1 MLISILSV
9 IQPANAALTTTT
21 KLDLTDKNV
30 ETGEGGTAIH
40 TLPTNDTCRNQG
52 HTPYWDNSTSGGTRY
67 PTAAAYN
74 ETAYGSPFCVF
85 LHPGVGDANKTGWS
99 HTLDTLYGTQY
110 AYGKDDVL
118 PYNPVADPKTT
129 FPGKPLTNAQT
140 RQVFDKYLDY
150 AILSSSSD
158 SIGDFQFDIQVV
170 TTIFGLRIYVPP
182 EFKWLAPTADEA
194 VWTDITND
202 YQYVSVSVPNKY
214 DVYAPGWT
222 RVTIGRDNGE
232 NNALTILPGVYHIR
246 FFNLRAPDAAG
257 LYFFKMRFYP
267 SLSPTSLDIG
277 PGNYPFVIVKSE
289 LNPAYVEV
297 TVKTDTY
304 SAPPY
309 VSGQVTA
316 EGTTPEGRAVKGVA
330 YWGPINYAGPASGDI
345 FGSATY
351 MTYLFG
357 LAAGTYTLTA
367 QASGFNPT
375 VTDRITLNA
384 GQSYTKWIVIG
395 SSPTVSVVVWS
406 KHGTGAIPWHNLWQ
420 APFGTNN
427 PDAAPSDAV
436 GQPRRDILLNLYDA
450 NGNLINWWGSDWF
463 ANIPWRSP
471 AGDWGDMPFGG
482 RGIALS
488 PGRDAAAGHSY
499 VTVPIPGTNQ
509 LFGLHDDGATHPT
522 MTSYHALLVD
532 NYDPTFL
539 FTTDHSYA
547 INAVGVWT
555 DPTTDPGH
563 ANLRMYPSTMLDGH
577 VPWAYAD
584 YIAGM
589 PNGQYG
595 IESYVT
601 GYVMDDSDSY
611 QTTFVL
617 GGSHYE
623 LQMDLRRSN
632 WLETVLHLD
641 FAAISSP
648 GATFVLTA
656 EDAAG
661 NERAAVSFVATV
673 AMLEAH
679 DPRIDGND
687 IITNTPIHTYAAG
700 PYPGGIV
707 IEGWNLVFPYTIATA
722 SDSQKDYGLNPT
734 ASTHSAHTV
743 ILAGNPYTIKVYAAD
758 MGKPYAVDPTNPYDP
773 NRGTGWFQ
781 VIGTPQASVFL
792 CNTPVSLSFG
802 LVRAK
807 LWISLRST
815 DFEVPA
821 HSRPWTFPGSDV
833 YVSFMDSSGNVVDT
847 LAPYWYGVVQ
857 DPGVRNDTTLLTGD
871 NHYLTLNKNAFKIPG
886 VDYTAANVDAD
897 HGYGLTPFDVDNVN
911 LPGHHEHIGV
921 MYYGTD
927 PTSTAAVNFPNVG
940 PWYALGPWIRPT
952 RLEPGEY
959 SYKAFTHGYVMRR
972 SFPVQVPFAGTAD
985 IEADLIQGGQIRV
998 YLSFAHEGIA
1008 TNFNGFV
1015 RVEVFNSAGDLVG
1028 GDIYGQAQPNLFTRA
1043 GNGGTYLDYNP
1054 TYDWQMGGFLYGWY
1068 ASAAAGLGN
1077 LTGPALHAPWG
1088 QFPSASAGQR
1098 AYQSSNIYGVPYYPF
1113 DTTSA
1118 IFNGI
1123 GTWSGWGHMVPSD
1136 ANRLFLPAG
1145 AAQAYDVYGFNWY
1158 FGGPTRTWAGGWP
1171 TTDGTSGDGRD
1182 YGLSGSVDIA
1192 GWSGSGAGLYTVKVW
1207 AFDPSGPDWT
1217 FEKSGLS
1224 DDWRMYSMAAELKDI
1239 QLPWGGAV
1247 EYWMTMDDMA
1257 KLSGTIRWFDMYGDL
1272 RPLPWSQITATD
1284 PAFTSVT
1291 PPEGYPAYG
1300 TGLGA
1305 IGAGSSDSAGAF
1317 VMWLPPGSHDVSIS
1331 TSEAPGVWS
1340 SSAPTSNAQY
1350 TVVVSPGW
1358 VGGGDS
1364 QVGPSGTAVPELPPY
1379 LAAFTLLGA
1388 LAASVWFLR
1397 KKTVNIPVLMK

>member
-1 MLISILSV
+1 MLISVLSV
-9 IQPANAALTTTT
+9 IQLPLANAQLTTTHLNLTT
-21 KLDLTDKNV
+21 KTTDA
-30 ETGEGGTAIH
+30 EGVPIH
-40 TLPTNDTCRNQG
+40 TLPTDGTCRMLPN
-52 HTPYWDNSTSGGTRY
+52 TPFWDNSSARGKLY
-67 PTAAAYN
+67 PTDAVN
-74 ETAYGSPFCVF
+74 NNTAYGSPFCVF

-110 AYGKDDVL
+110 AFGKDARL
-118 PYNPVADPKTT
+118 PYSASPTPV

-150 AILSSSSD
+150 SILSSSSD
-158 SIGDFQFDIQVV
+158 SVGDFQIDISVI
-170 TTIFGLRIYVPP
+170 TTIYGLRIYVPP
-182 EFKWLAPTADEA
+182 EFKWLAPTQDEA
-194 VWTDITND
+194 IWTDITND
-202 YQYVSVSVPNKY
+202 YQYISVSTRNKY
-214 DVYAPGWT
+214 DPYAPGWT
-222 RVTIGRDNGE
+222 RVTIGLDNGE
-232 NNALTILPGVYHIR
+232 DDMLTIWPGVYHIR

-257 LYFFKMRFYP
+257 LYFFKMRFFP
-267 SLSPTSLDIG
+267 IDHSTATLDIG

-304 SAPPY
+304 PAPPY

-316 EGTTPEGRAVKGVA
+316 EGTTPEGRAVSGVA
-330 YWGPINYAGPASGDI
+330 YWGPINYIGPASGDI
-345 FGSATY
+345 NHSAQY

-375 VTDRITLNA
+375 VTDRITLDA
-384 GQSYTKWIVIG
+384 GQSYTKYIVIG

-420 APFGTNN
+420 LPFGTNN
-427 PDAAPSDAV
+427 PDAAPDDAI
-436 GQPRRDILLNLYDA
+436 GLPRRDILVNLYDTS
-450 NGNLINWWGSDWF
+450 GNLINWWGSDWF
-463 ANIPWRSP
+463 ANTPWRTSP
-471 AGDWGDMPFGG
+471 AAGGLFDAFAG

-488 PGRDAAAGHSY
+488 PGRDTGP

-509 LFGLHDDGATHPT
+509 LFGFHDDGATHPT

-539 FTTDHSYA
+539 FTTNHGYTESA
-547 INAVGVWT
+547 TGVWSDT
-555 DPTTDPGH
+555 AANDPTGNPH
-563 ANLRMYPSTMLDGH
+563 LRGYPSTKLDGH

-589 PNGQYG
+589 PNGAYG
-595 IESYVT
+595 IESFVT

-611 QTTFVL
+611 QRAFVL

-641 FAAISSP
+641 FAALSSP
-648 GATFVLTA
+648 GATFVVTA

-661 NERAAVSFVATV
+661 SERAAVSFVAIN
-673 AMLEAH
+673 AMVFGEA
-679 DPRIDGND
+679 DPRIDGHD
-687 IITNTPIHTYAAG
+687 ITTLNAPTVSYHTGVYN
-700 PYPGGIV
+700 GGIV
-707 IEGWNLVFPYTIATA
+707 IEGWNLIFPYTVGTA
-722 SDSQKDYGLNPT
+722 KDFEKDYGLNPT
-734 ASTHSAHTV
+734 ASTHSAGTV
-743 ILAGNPYTIKVYAAD
+743 TLAGNPYTIKVYAAD
-758 MGKPYAVDPTNPYDP
+758 MGTPYLVDPTNPYDIH
-773 NRGTGWFQ
+773 RGTGWFH
-781 VIGTPQASVFL
+781 VAGTPQASVFL
-792 CNTPVSLSFG
+792 CNTPVSLSFN
-802 LVRAK
+802 LYRAK

-833 YVSFMDSSGNVVDT
+833 WVSFMDSTGAVADT
-847 LAPYWYGVVQ
+847 LQPYWYGVVQ
-857 DPGVRNDTTLLTGD
+857 DPGVRNDTVVASHYVTLG
-871 NHYLTLNKNAFKIPG
+871 KNAFKIPG
-886 VDYTAANVDAD
+886 VDYSVPAVAD
-897 HGYGLTPFDVDNVN
+897 LNHGYGLTPYDVDNVN

-927 PTSTAAVNFPNVG
+927 TTSSASINFPYVG
-940 PWYALGPWIRPT
+940 PYNALFPGFRPT

-959 SYKAFTHGYVMRR
+959 TYKAWTHGYIMRR
-972 SFPVQVPFAGTAD
+972 SFPVQVPFSGTAD
-985 IEADLIQGGQIRV
+985 IEADLIQGGQIRINV
-998 YLSFAHEGIA
+998 AFLHEAIW

-1015 RVEVFNSAGDLVG
+1015 RVEVFNSAGELVG
-1028 GDIYGQAQPNLFTRA
+1028 ADIYGQAQPNLFTRA
-1043 GNGGTYLDYNP
+1043 GQGGAYLDYVAMR
-1054 TYDWQMGGFLYGWY
+1054 DWQMGGFLYGWD

-1077 LTGPALHAPWG
+1077 ATFG

-1098 AYQSSNIYGVPYYPF
+1098 AYQSACIYDVPKYIDYNLGLG
-1113 DTTSA
+1113 DNAVS
-1118 IFNGI
+1118 
-1123 GTWSGWGHMVPSD
+1123 TWSGWGHMVPSD

-1145 AAQAYDVYGFNWY
+1145 QWQAYDLYGFNWY
-1158 FGGPTRTWAGGWP
+1158 SGGPARTWAGGWP
-1171 TTDGTSGDGRD
+1171 TTDGYDNHPGDAPRD
-1182 YGLSGSVDIA
+1182 YGLSGSVDIS
-1192 GWSGSGAGLYTVKVW
+1192 GWSGSGAGLYTVKIW
-1207 AFDPSGPDWT
+1207 AFDPKGPDYH
-1217 FEKSGLS
+1217 FETSGLS
-1224 DDWRMYSMAAELKDI
+1224 DDWRMYSMSAELKDI

-1257 KLSGTIRWFDMYGDL
+1257 KLSGTVRWFDMYGDL
-1272 RPLPWSQITATD
+1272 RPLPWAQVTATD
-1284 PAFTSVT
+1284 PALTS
-1291 PPEGYPAYG
+1291 PAEGYPAYS

-1305 IGAGSSDSAGAF
+1305 VGAGSSDSAGAF
-1317 VMWLPPGSHDVSIS
+1317 VMWLPAGSHDVSVS

-1358 VGGGDS
+1358 VGGGDT
-1364 QVGPSGTAVPELPPY
+1364 QVGPSGTAVPELPPF

>member
-1 MLISILSV
+1 MLISVLSV
-9 IQPANAALTTTT
+9 IQLPLANAQLTTTHLNLTT
-21 KLDLTDKNV
+21 KTTDA
-30 ETGEGGTAIH
+30 EGVPIH
-40 TLPTNDTCRNQG
+40 TLPTDGTCRMLPN
-52 HTPYWDNSTSGGTRY
+52 TPFWDNSSARGKLY
-67 PTAAAYN
+67 PTDAVN
-74 ETAYGSPFCVF
+74 NNTAYGSPFCVF

-110 AYGKDDVL
+110 AFGKDARL
-118 PYNPVADPKTT
+118 PYSASPTPV

-158 SIGDFQFDIQVV
+158 SIGDFQIDIQVV

-182 EFKWLAPTADEA
+182 EFKWLAPTQDEA
-194 VWTDITND
+194 IWTDITND
-202 YQYVSVSVPNKY
+202 YQYISVSTRNKY
-214 DVYAPGWT
+214 DPYAPGWT
-222 RVTIGRDNGE
+222 RVTIGLDNGE
-232 NNALTILPGVYHIR
+232 DDMLTIQPGVYHIR

-257 LYFFKMRFYP
+257 LYFFKMRFFP
-267 SLSPTSLDIG
+267 IDHSTSSLDIG

-304 SAPPY
+304 PAPPY

-316 EGTTPEGRAVKGVA
+316 EGTTPEGRAVSGVA
-330 YWGPINYAGPASGDI
+330 YWGPINFAGAASGDI
-345 FGSATY
+345 YGSATY

-427 PDAAPSDAV
+427 PDAAPDDAV
-436 GQPRRDILLNLYDA
+436 GMPRRDILLNLYDA

-463 ANIPWRSP
+463 ANTPWRDAAWSY
-471 AGDWGDMPFGG
+471 FGG

-488 PGRDAAAGHSY
+488 PGRDAGP
-499 VTVPIPGTNQ
+499 VTTPIPGTNQ
-509 LFGLHDDGATHPT
+509 LFGWHDDGATIPKQ
-522 MTSYHALLVD
+522 TSYHALLVD
-532 NYDPTFL
+532 NYDPTWL
-539 FTTDHSYA
+539 FTNVAHTKTGPH
-547 INAVGVWT
+547 VRG
-555 DPTTDPGH
+555 
-563 ANLRMYPSTMLDGH
+563 YPSTQLDGH

-589 PNGQYG
+589 PNGAYG
-595 IESYVT
+595 IEAYVT

-611 QTTFVL
+611 LRTFVL

-641 FAAISSP
+641 FAALSSP

-661 NERAAVSFVATV
+661 NERAAVSFVATNAMV
-673 AMLEAH
+673 AGES
-679 DPRIDGND
+679 DPRIDGQD
-687 IITNTPIHTYAAG
+687 VIDHTSILTYAKG
-700 PYPGGIV
+700 IYPGGIV

-722 SDSQKDYGLNPT
+722 KDFQKDYGLNPT
-734 ASTHSAHTV
+734 ASTHSAGTV
-743 ILAGNPYTIKVYAAD
+743 TLAGNPYTIKVYAAD
-758 MGKPYAVDPTNPYDP
+758 MGTPYAVDPTSPYDA

-792 CNTPVSLSFG
+792 CNTPVSLSFS

-833 YVSFMDSSGNVVDT
+833 WVSFKDSTGTVVDT

-857 DPGVRNDTTLLTGD
+857 DPGVRNDTTDAT
-871 NHYLTLNKNAFKIPG
+871 HFVTLNKNAFKIPG
-886 VDYTAANVDAD
+886 VDYTAADVDLM

-927 PTSTAAVNFPNVG
+927 PTSSAAINFPYVG
-940 PWYALGPWIRPT
+940 PYWALGPWFRPT
-952 RLEPGEY
+952 RLQAGEY
-959 SYKAFTHGYVMRR
+959 TYQAYTHGYIMRR

-998 YLSFAHEGIA
+998 YVAFLHEGIW

-1028 GDIYGQAQPNLFTRA
+1028 ADIYGQAQPNLFTRA
-1043 GNGGTYLDYNP
+1043 GSGGAYLDYNP
-1054 TYDWQMGGFLYGWY
+1054 AYDWQMGGFLYNWN

-1077 LTGPALHAPWG
+1077 ATRG

-1098 AYQSSNIYGVPYYPF
+1098 AYQSSNIYNVPKFPFAGDNGV
-1113 DTTSA
+1113 
-1118 IFNGI
+1118 

-1136 ANRLFLPAG
+1136 ANRLFLPASQW
-1145 AAQAYDVYGFNWY
+1145 QAYDLYGFNWY
-1158 FGGPTRTWAGGWP
+1158 SGGPARTWAGGWP
-1171 TTDGTSGDGRD
+1171 TTDGYDNHPGDAPRD

-1192 GWSGSGAGLYTVKVW
+1192 GWSGSGAGLYTVKIW
-1207 AFDPSGPDWT
+1207 AFDPSGPDYH
-1217 FEKSGLS
+1217 FESTGLS
-1224 DDWRMYSMAAELKDI
+1224 DDWRMYSMSAELKDI

-1284 PAFTSVT
+1284 PALTS

-1317 VMWLPPGSHDVSIS
+1317 VMWLPSGSHDVSIS

-1379 LAAFTLLGA
+1379 VAAFSLLGA